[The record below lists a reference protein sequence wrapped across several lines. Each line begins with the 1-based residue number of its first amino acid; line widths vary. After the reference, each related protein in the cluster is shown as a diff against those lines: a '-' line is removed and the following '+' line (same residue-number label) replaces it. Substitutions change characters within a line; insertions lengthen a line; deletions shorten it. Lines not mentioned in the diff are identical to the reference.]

1 MNVFEKLTEA
11 RLFFQNANVKMSGKN
26 AFANYKYYE
35 LSDILPAIN
44 RAAKEIGFCCV
55 VRFGKEEATLD
66 FVNSEKA
73 DERIVFTSP
82 MSTASLKGCHEVQNL
97 GAVESYVRR
106 YLYLTAFE
114 IVESD
119 ALDATMNPQA
129 APSSGAAK
137 SAPARKAES
146 PRPAASK
153 AAAAPSNSAPKPHA
167 EEPRLT
173 NEQMQA
179 EIQALLTA
187 LYPDGL
193 RVFSEAEKKEYW
205 KRFTKSPMAVIWH
218 VRTELESRRGKWR
231 ESAREKKE
239 AEELREFED
248 DIPF

>member
-1 MNVFEKLTEA
+1 MNVYEKLNAA
-11 RLFFQNANVKMSGKN
+11 RLRFQNAGVKMSGRN
-26 AFANYKYYE
+26 SFANYSYFE
-35 LSDILPAIN
+35 LSDILPVVN
-44 RAAKEIGFCCV
+44 KAAAELGFTCV

-66 FVNSEKA
+66 FVNTEKA

-129 APSSGAAK
+129 AASSGAAK

-153 AAAAPSNSAPKPHA
+153 AVPAPSSSGKPQA

-173 NEQMQA
+173 NEQMQS

-187 LYPDGL
+187 TYSDGQ

-218 VRTELESRRGKWR
+218 VRTELESRRGKWNAAAK
-231 ESAREKKE
+231 SKQ
-239 AEELREFED
+239 AEDNELREFED

>member
-1 MNVFEKLTEA
+1 MNVYEKLNAA
-11 RLFFQNANVKMSGKN
+11 RLRFQNAGVKMSGRN
-26 AFANYKYYE
+26 SFASYSYFE
-35 LSDILPAIN
+35 LSDILPVVN
-44 RAAKEIGFCCV
+44 KAASELGFTCV

-66 FVNSEKA
+66 FVNTEKA

-129 APSSGAAK
+129 ATSSGAAK

-153 AAAAPSNSAPKPHA
+153 AAAEPSSSAPKPQA

-173 NEQMQA
+173 NEEMQA
-179 EIQALLTA
+179 EIQKLLTA

-205 KRFTKSPMAVIWH
+205 KRFTKSPMSVIWL
-218 VRTELESRRGKWR
+218 VRTELESRRGKW
-231 ESAREKKE
+231 SAAAREKKE